1 MPLSEKE
8 IQKGAQCLRKIMTGQ
23 IMISARYLG
32 EMLIQSDRV
41 NGLPG
46 NKRNNVIQ
54 KEKKRIRIHYAF
66 TSE

>member
-8 IQKGAQCLRKIMTGQ
+8 RQKGAQCLRKIMTGQ

-32 EMLIQSDRV
+32 EVLIQSDRV
-41 NGLPG
+41 NGFPG

-54 KEKKRIRIHYAF
+54 KEKNVFAYTMH
-66 TSE
+66 